1 MKLPTVP
8 TVKIA
13 NLEEELD
20 SENRLGATATSTVTT
35 PNTQTP
41 IWPRAETPQRTAR
54 LASPHFSTVFRTEI
68 CESREMNCFTSLS
81 QISNFGSPRIC

>member
-1 MKLPTVP
+1 MKLQ

-54 LASPHFSTVFRTEI
+54 LASPY
-68 CESREMNCFTSLS
+68 
-81 QISNFGSPRIC
+81 

>member
-1 MKLPTVP
+1 MKLQ

-20 SENRLGATATSTVTT
+20 SENRLGATATSVTVTT

-54 LASPHFSTVFRTEI
+54 LV
-68 CESREMNCFTSLS
+68 LL
-81 QISNFGSPRIC
+81 

>member
-1 MKLPTVP
+1 MKLP

-54 LASPHFSTVFRTEI
+54 LVLYTSFVIYRDAETITLNCCNDNAKRQDAAS
-68 CESREMNCFTSLS
+68 
-81 QISNFGSPRIC
+81 

>member
-54 LASPHFSTVFRTEI
+54 LVLILTR
-68 CESREMNCFTSLS
+68 M
-81 QISNFGSPRIC
+81 GSPTVANVVFWVWVWVS